1 VGFPVISLRVLSPLM
16 DWKGEQLKLL
26 QYLEIQEANV
36 NFIQSIPQIEQ
47 HTSPLQRSTGYDV

>member
-1 VGFPVISLRVLSPLM
+1 M

-26 QYLEIQEANV
+26 QYLETQEANV
-36 NFIQSIPQIEQ
+36 KFIQSIPQIEQ